1 MSVMV
6 AHQRRVGRVGS
17 IPTYSKSSYGIVTD
31 SFLTIIRENS
41 QRFGH

>member
-31 SFLTIIRENS
+31 VNLKNTVVKNGPLE
-41 QRFGH
+41 